1 MFPAIVKHAQRP
13 LIPPESQYS
22 MTFPFTDLNVEDQRI
37 KSCNF
42 ECVLFCRELSQQPC
56 AYMDELLNVFS
67 MLERSR
73 HISLQR
79 LFFVDCLSSA
89 GTASMLAFASRFGK
103 VMGIEVSDDSKEE
116 AEQCLVEVRKSFP
129 DNSAACDLSFKV
141 GSFLDYMPVD
151 VDVIFLDGTLLSDN
165 AGILDEVSVARSL
178 LDLSRRLLKPVTL
191 IFVTT
196 FMNLDQTA
204 LSRLG
209 YSHVSCIYQRRKQ
222 HAKDYNLWM
231 LQVSK

>member
-1 MFPAIVKHAQRP
+1 
-13 LIPPESQYS
+13 
-22 MTFPFTDLNVEDQRI
+22 
-37 KSCNF
+37 
-42 ECVLFCRELSQQPC
+42 
-56 AYMDELLNVFS
+56 
-67 MLERSR
+67 
-73 HISLQR
+73 
-79 LFFVDCLSSA
+79 
-89 GTASMLAFASRFGK
+89 
-103 VMGIEVSDDSKEE
+103 MGIEVSDESKEE
-116 AEQCLVEVRKSFP
+116 AELCLVEVRKSFP